1 MKRLGATSC
10 WKERSRCGLHK
21 ALLLCSSILF
31 NIRIA
36 SNALYWILCYGFA
49 QSENYYTFYYNI
61 CFIVRKIEIG
71 KFWYSIYLKKKAQ
84 LLLNF
89 FEFSLNI
96 YRFSINVIE
105 LITIKYYRT
114 IKNLIKIHSLLI
126 LWIIVITR

>member
-1 MKRLGATSC
+1 M
-10 WKERSRCGLHK
+10 
-21 ALLLCSSILF
+21 
-31 NIRIA
+31 
-36 SNALYWILCYGFA
+36 
-49 QSENYYTFYYNI
+49 FYRQKDRN
-61 CFIVRKIEIG
+61 RKILILHL
-71 KFWYSIYLKKKAQ
+71 FKKKAQ

-126 LWIIVITR
+126 LWIIDSNSVIRVS